1 MSKINIEVKL
11 EENKKEK
18 QNIKTMGIL
27 LNNKIK
33 YKSDDAINIL
43 DIEELLLTRKTKEY
57 KIILDFKN
65 NNIKYKYN
73 NSELILDIKTKI
85 KREHQELII
94 EYKILDT
101 NDNYKYRIIWRQ
113 I

>member
-1 MSKINIEVKL
+1 MLKVKIEVKL

-43 DIEELLLTRKTKEY
+43 NIDELTLKRKTKEY
-57 KIILDFKN
+57 EIILDFKN

-85 KREHQELII
+85 IKNQQELII

-101 NDNYKYRIIWRQ
+101 NDNYKYKIIWR
-113 I
+113 